1 MEKYVINGGISISGS
16 VKLESA
22 KNAVLP
28 MIAGAI
34 LTEEEVIIK
43 NCPKLGDVLSMVK
56 ILNHLGVG
64 AEFVDNNLVI
74 NSKNINGYKIPYEL
88 SGKLRSSVYFLGAL
102 ISRLKKVELGSSG
115 GCNIGKRPIDLHIL
129 ALEDLGVYFASKEDG
144 IVAEVDR
151 IKGKKIRLEFASV
164 GATENI
170 MLASCLAEG
179 ETEIINPA
187 KEPEVVDL
195 MNFLNSMGAKISGA
209 GTNKIVIE
217 GVKSLH
223 KTTYEPIKDRIEA
236 GTYLIA
242 GVITRGEV
250 EIIGCRGENILP
262 LLDKFLNNTCKIYMN
277 NDIIYIKSRGR
288 LKSFSFSTGPY
299 PLFPTDMQA
308 QTMSLLAVSNG
319 NSIVRERVFE
329 NRFNHVP
336 ELIKMGAKIKVHE
349 RSAIINGVPRLHGA
363 MLDARDLR
371 GGASL
376 VLSALAAEGKSVI
389 NGAYHVERGY
399 KDFEY
404 KLKSL
409 GADIKKI

>member
-1 MEKYVINGGISISGS
+1 MEKYVINGGNRISGS

-28 MIAGAI
+28 MMAGAI
-34 LTEEEVIIK
+34 LTDEEVVIK
-43 NCPKLGDVLSMVK
+43 SCPKLGDVLSMIK
-56 ILNHLGVG
+56 ILNHIGVNT
-64 AEFVDNNLVI
+64 EFDGDDLII
-74 NSKNINGYKIPYEL
+74 NSKNINGYKIPYSL

-102 ISRLKKVELGSSG
+102 ISRFKKVELGNSG
-115 GCNIGKRPIDLHIL
+115 GCNIGKRPIDLHISSL
-129 ALEDLGVYFASKEDG
+129 KELGVSFFENEDG
-144 IVAEVDR
+144 ISANTER
-151 IKGKKIRLEFASV
+151 IKGTRVVLSFASV

-170 MLASCLAEG
+170 MLACAISEG
-179 ETEIINPA
+179 ETIILNPA
-187 KEPEVVDL
+187 REPEVVDL
-195 MNFLNSMGAKISGA
+195 MNFLNSMGAKIRGA
-209 GTNKIVIE
+209 GTGKIVIE
-217 GVKSLH
+217 GVKKLH
-223 KTTYEPIKDRIEA
+223 GTTYKPIKDRIEA

-242 GVITRGEV
+242 ALITRGEV
-250 EIIGCRGENILP
+250 EIKGCKGENILP
-262 LLDKFLNNTCKIYMN
+262 LIDKFLNNTCKITIN
-277 NDIIYIKSRGR
+277 NDIIYIKSGAR

-308 QTMSLLAVSNG
+308 QAMSILTVSSG
-319 NSIVRERVFE
+319 HSVVRENVFE

-349 RSAIINGVPRLHGA
+349 RSAIIKGVPRLHGA
-363 MLDARDLR
+363 ELFASDLR

-376 VLSALAAEGKSVI
+376 VLSALSAEGQSVI

-399 KDFEY
+399 KGFEK